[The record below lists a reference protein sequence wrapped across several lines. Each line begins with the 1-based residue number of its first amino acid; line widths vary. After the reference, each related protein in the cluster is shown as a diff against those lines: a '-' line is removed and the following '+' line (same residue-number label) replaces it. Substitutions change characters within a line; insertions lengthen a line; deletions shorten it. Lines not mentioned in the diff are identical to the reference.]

1 MELKGKE
8 KAKIE
13 YARKH
18 FSYLSTKANDLIK
31 YEVVRDFED
40 LMNKI

>member
-13 YARKH
+13 YAKKH
-18 FSYLSTKANDLIK
+18 FEKLSELTNSDIK
-31 YEVVRDFED
+31 YKVVKTFDD
-40 LMNKI
+40 LG